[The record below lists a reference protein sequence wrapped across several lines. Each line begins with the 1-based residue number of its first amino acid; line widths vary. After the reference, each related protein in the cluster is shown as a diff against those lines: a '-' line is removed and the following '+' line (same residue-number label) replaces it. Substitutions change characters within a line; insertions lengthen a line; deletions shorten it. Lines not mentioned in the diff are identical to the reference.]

1 MGTKYTGMVCFTSEL
16 NMTQSCCGNLLRVG
30 VTVDLGTG
38 LLWKALVRFIL
49 VRTNVGAVM

>member
-1 MGTKYTGMVCFTSEL
+1 MVCFTSEL